1 MTACRLHALSLKV
14 VPLLRL
20 FLRQAAT
27 GNRLDPIVA
36 VWRGSPEGVSTRLAE
51 KQPLGSVLLQLNCFA
66 LLLFLKGKS
75 APGTH
80 DVFSHRLTRFVRL
93 ARSYRSVYS
102 PV

>member
-14 VPLLRL
+14 VPLVETILTTSSYGEIVLTQSSLCGAVLLR
-20 FLRQAAT
+20 
-27 GNRLDPIVA
+27 
-36 VWRGSPEGVSTRLAE
+36 VSTRLAE

-75 APGTH
+75 TPGTH
-80 DVFSHRLTRFVRL
+80 NVLSHRLSRFVRL
-93 ARSYRSVYS
+93 ARSNRSIYS